1 MLRPVLPTM
10 NVPPETLSVPVVTPV
25 MPATVVLRRSARMTE
40 VASNVPAL
48 MLTAAVKEPPS
59 APVRPPMASVLA
71 RMSTVWPVKSTVEVG
86 VAPVAELL

>member
-25 MPATVVLRRSARMTE
+25 APAAVVLRRSARMTE